1 MLLNIFDQKLVGEFV
16 FIAGIDLYIQSL
28 NLPHLIQLKIKNE
41 FDEHCDIHQPI
52 LFGFVDAAH
61 ANFLTKRRSTTG
73 IVFTFCGG
81 AIVYKS
87 KTQF

>member
-1 MLLNIFDQKLVGEFV
+1 MFHSEFELSSPYTIEDENKFQEHFDT
-16 FIAGIDLYIQSL
+16 
-28 NLPHLIQLKIKNE
+28 N
-41 FDEHCDIHQPI
+41 QPV

-61 ANFLTKRRSTTG
+61 ANSLTKRRSTTG

-87 KTQF
+87 KTQSLTATSSTEDEFIAA